1 MDFQRYNIRE
11 KQKEK
16 GRKKEKK
23 KERKRIIKK
32 QINKQTIKKKKKPS
46 TTIQRLYMVF
56 ALKKKKSLFKKQ
68 TKKYSNNRL

>member
-1 MDFQRYNIRE
+1 MDFQRYNIKE

-16 GRKKEKK
+16 GRKKK
-23 KERKRIIKK
+23 KELLK
-32 QINKQTIKKKKKPS
+32 NKQTNKTKKNKQKKTP

-68 TKKYSNNRL
+68 TKKELI